1 MAPNN
6 PNYIVIQLCG
16 LNPFPY
22 EYYPNFQPTRWSEVM
37 QEIKSEKVGREMKLI
52 SPRTFDMVVM
62 GLRNRISVQQQ
73 TSNAANSFTINL
85 QYSALGKLFEGLHY
99 LCARMLYISNFKLN
113 VNNDRVL
120 NQSVCRVYCLTL
132 LLTQRRIHVTSNIA
146 A

>member
-62 GLRNRISVQQQ
+62 GLRNRISV
-73 TSNAANSFTINL
+73 
-85 QYSALGKLFEGLHY
+85 
-99 LCARMLYISNFKLN
+99 
-113 VNNDRVL
+113 
-120 NQSVCRVYCLTL
+120 
-132 LLTQRRIHVTSNIA
+132 
-146 A
+146 